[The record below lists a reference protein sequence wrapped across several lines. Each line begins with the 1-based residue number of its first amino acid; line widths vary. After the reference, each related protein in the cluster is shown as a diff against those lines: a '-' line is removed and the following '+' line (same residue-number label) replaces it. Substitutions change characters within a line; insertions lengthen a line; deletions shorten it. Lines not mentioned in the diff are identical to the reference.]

1 MNGLLQWFAA
11 ALLAFIA
18 LPGSGAGLSG
28 ALVLHGKGESPDRVA
43 ELVHALR
50 LENVIVAAPEMPWS
64 ARRLYD
70 RSVPEADAEIDAAIK
85 GLREQEARRVY
96 LIGHSLGA
104 SYAVRYGSRPGVN
117 GIVAIGPDHTP
128 ENPRYINTF
137 ANDIRRARELI
148 AAGRPRTVF
157 EFFDLLWGNRRS
169 RVTTSAQTFVS
180 YFDADGAMNM
190 TRNAQALRRD
200 VLVLWIVP
208 SGDPA
213 ARQSALDL
221 YQRLPQ
227 NAGSRLVELPVDY
240 SKVMSASVPTIL
252 GWMRDTVAHIQTD

>member
-1 MNGLLQWFAA
+1 MNGLLQWFAV

-18 LPGSGAGLSG
+18 LPVSGAGLSG
-28 ALVLHGKGESPDRVA
+28 ALVLHGKGESPDRLA
-43 ELVHALR
+43 ELVDALR
-50 LENVIVAAPEMPWS
+50 RENVIVAAPEMPWS
-64 ARRLYD
+64 GRRLYD
-70 RSVPEADAEIDAAIK
+70 RNVPEADAEIDAAIK

-117 GIVAIGPDHTP
+117 GIVAIAPDHVP
-128 ENPRYINTF
+128 ESPRYINTF

-148 AAGRPRTVF
+148 AAGRPQSIF
-157 EFFDLLWGNRRS
+157 EFLDLLWGNRRS
-169 RVTTSAQTFVS
+169 RARTSAGTFVS
-180 YFDADGAMNM
+180 YFDTAGPMNM
-190 TRNAQALRRD
+190 TRNAQALRPD

-208 SGDPA
+208 AGDPA

-227 NAGSRLVELPVDY
+227 NPGSRLVQLQVDY
-240 SKVMSASVPTIL
+240 SQVMSASVPTIL
-252 GWMRDTVAHIQTD
+252 EWMRDSVAHIQTN